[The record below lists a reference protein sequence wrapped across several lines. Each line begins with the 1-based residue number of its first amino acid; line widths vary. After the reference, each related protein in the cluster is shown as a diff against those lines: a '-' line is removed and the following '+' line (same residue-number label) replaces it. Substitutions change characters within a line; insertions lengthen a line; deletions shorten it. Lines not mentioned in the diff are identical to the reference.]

1 MIQWDPNGRKS
12 EPPSYF
18 QSKIKPGSDNLK
30 SGYDNYDYKKANDMN
45 GARVLQIL
53 GLLLLLIGGAGVAFQ
68 FTGNAPPVMWL
79 GAIGPVIMGIALLL
93 ISRYLAQE
101 K

>member
-1 MIQWDPNGRKS
+1 
-12 EPPSYF
+12 
-18 QSKIKPGSDNLK
+18 
-30 SGYDNYDYKKANDMN
+30 MN

-68 FTGNAPPVMWL
+68 FTGDAPPVMWL
-79 GAIGPVIMGIALLL
+79 GAIGPIIMGIAMIL
-93 ISRYLAQE
+93 IARYLSQE